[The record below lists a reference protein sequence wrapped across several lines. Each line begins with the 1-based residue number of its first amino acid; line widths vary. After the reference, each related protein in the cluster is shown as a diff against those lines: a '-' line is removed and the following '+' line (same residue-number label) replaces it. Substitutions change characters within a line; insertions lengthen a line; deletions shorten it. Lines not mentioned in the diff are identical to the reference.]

1 MPTALVLTLRPVG
14 DAPIASYLG
23 RASHA
28 ALLRAVAAQDA
39 ALAQRL
45 HDDETLKPFAASDLL
60 DAPATREGRTVEAER
75 VYRLRWCG
83 LTPELD
89 ALLRAWAAT
98 PPSNVEL
105 DHVTFKV
112 ESATTDPARDALAGQ
127 ADWQELIGLERIGR
141 EAPPTRFTLH
151 FLSPTTFRS
160 NGRSLPLPLPDL
172 IIGSLLERWNSV
184 APVALP
190 AELRRYAAACL
201 ALGRFELRSS
211 HLDLFRGGE
220 TTFTGRCTLVAINRD
235 RYYLH
240 GCATLLR
247 LGFFCGVGAKTGMGF
262 GMLRAEERKAA
273 HQEPRSANA

>member
-1 MPTALVLTLRPVG
+1 MPTALVLTLRPMG

-28 ALLRAVAAQDA
+28 ALLRAIAAQDA
-39 ALAQRL
+39 TLAQRL

-60 DAPATREGRTVEAER
+60 DAPATRAGRTVEAAR

-89 ALLRAWAAT
+89 TLLRAWAVT
-98 PPSNVEL
+98 PPASIEL
-105 DHVTFKV
+105 DQVSFTV
-112 ESATTDPARDALAGQ
+112 EAATIDPAHDALAGQ
-127 ADWQELIGLERIGR
+127 ADWQTLIGLERIGR
-141 EAPPTRFTLH
+141 DAPPTRFTLH

-160 NGRSLPLPLPDL
+160 NGRSLPLPLPEL
-172 IIGSLLERWNSV
+172 IIGSLLDRWNSV

-190 AELRRYAAACL
+190 AELRRYAATCL

-220 TTFTGRCTLVAINRD
+220 TAFTGHCTLVATNRD

-262 GMLRAEERKAA
+262 GMLRAEERTAVPQAA
-273 HQEPRSANA
+273 RSTTS